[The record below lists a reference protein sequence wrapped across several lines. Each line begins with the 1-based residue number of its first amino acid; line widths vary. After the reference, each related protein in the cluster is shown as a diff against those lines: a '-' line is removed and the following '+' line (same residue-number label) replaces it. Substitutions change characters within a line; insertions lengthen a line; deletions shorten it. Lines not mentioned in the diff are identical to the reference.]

1 MLPTQQEVNQ
11 FIDRNFSNKL
21 EKLNSQ
27 RKKSLASSFSGCV
40 TIVLVMGVVMGVNFL
55 TLGSPHHTQILIG
68 SFAVVFVITMAYSI
82 YARRNTVE
90 DYEYL
95 FKNEVIE
102 PLIKFINKD
111 FVYKP
116 ESHISH
122 QEFLKSGFFVNDAYQ
137 YDGNDQL
144 IGKYNDVLFQF
155 CDLYVTKTPAIK
167 TKNQSDYTVFYGN
180 FFMAKF
186 NKPFQSET
194 YIIPNYSLK
203 ENVLGDDFD
212 TGSFLADTWN
222 FGDKVLL
229 EDVEFNK
236 MAKVYAHDQVEA
248 RYILTTSMMERI
260 KKVQQKT
267 KGKLFISF
275 RNDLV
280 FIANNNG
287 FDYFEPNFYKS
298 INSKE
303 AILGYYNEIVDLLG
317 IIDELKLNV
326 KIWRTN

>member
-1 MLPTQQEVNQ
+1 MLPTQQAVNQ
-11 FIDRNFSNKL
+11 FIDSNFSDKL
-21 EKLNSQ
+21 AQLNSQ
-27 RKKSLASSFSGCV
+27 RKKSLVGSFSGCV
-40 TIVLVMGVVMGVNFL
+40 SIILVMGVVVGVNLL
-55 TLGSPHHTQILIG
+55 TFNSPHHTQIIIG
-68 SFAVVFVITMAYSI
+68 SFAVVFVIALAYAF
-82 YARRNTVE
+82 YARSNSVE
-90 DYEYL
+90 DYEHL
-95 FKNEVIE
+95 FKTEVIE

-111 FVYKP
+111 FIYKP
-116 ESHISH
+116 ESHVSH

-144 IGKYNDVLFQF
+144 IGKYNDVFFQF

-167 TKNQSDYTVFYGN
+167 TKNQSDYTVFCGN
-180 FFMAKF
+180 FFVAKF

-194 YIIPNYSLK
+194 YILPNYSLK

-212 TGSFLADTWN
+212 TSSFLADTWN

-229 EDVEFNK
+229 EDVDFNK
-236 MAKVYAHDQVEA
+236 MATVYAHDQIEA

-287 FDYFEPNFYKS
+287 FDYFEPDFYKS

-303 AILGYYNEIVDLLG
+303 AILDYYKEIVDLLG
-317 IIDELKLNV
+317 IIDELKLNT
-326 KIWRTN
+326 KIWKNN

>member
-1 MLPTQQEVNQ
+1 MLPTQEAVNQ
-11 FIDRNFSNKL
+11 FIDSNFSDKL
-21 EKLNSQ
+21 AQLNSQ
-27 RKKSLASSFSGCV
+27 RKKSLAASLSGCV
-40 TIVLVMGVVMGVNFL
+40 SIILVMGVVVGVNLL
-55 TLGSPHHTQILIG
+55 TFNLQYHTQILIG
-68 SFAVVFVITMAYSI
+68 SFAVVFVIALI
-82 YARRNTVE
+82 YAFYARNNSVE

-95 FKNEVIE
+95 FKTEVIE

-111 FVYKP
+111 FIYKP

-167 TKNQSDYTVFYGN
+167 TKNQSDYTVFCGN

-194 YIIPNYSLK
+194 YILPNYSLK

-212 TGSFLADTWN
+212 TGSFLTDTWN

-229 EDVEFNK
+229 EDIDFNK
-236 MAKVYAHDQVEA
+236 MAKVYAHDQIEA

-287 FDYFEPNFYKS
+287 FDYFEPDFYKS

-326 KIWRTN
+326 KIWKNN